1 MSKACHLSFL
11 EGLDAFPI
19 ILYLKTMIENW
30 SMTLLYIFSE
40 LWANVMLNFLF
51 WQIMNQIFTF
61 EQGKRLYLLFGL
73 VSQLGLIIAGLVS
86 MKIGKSQI
94 LWQKSLAYLSLSVL
108 LSGIILSI
116 IFIYLVKAF
125 KVKEAIKNK
134 ARFD

>member
-11 EGLDAFPI
+11 EGLDAFLI
-19 ILYLKTMIENW
+19 ILYLKTMIANW

-61 EQGKRLYLLFGL
+61 EQGKRLYPLFGL
-73 VSQLGLIIAGLVS
+73 VSQLDLIIAGLVS

>member
-19 ILYLKTMIENW
+19 ILYLKTMIANW

-61 EQGKRLYLLFGL
+61 EQGKRLYPLFGL

-108 LSGIILSI
+108 LSGTILSI